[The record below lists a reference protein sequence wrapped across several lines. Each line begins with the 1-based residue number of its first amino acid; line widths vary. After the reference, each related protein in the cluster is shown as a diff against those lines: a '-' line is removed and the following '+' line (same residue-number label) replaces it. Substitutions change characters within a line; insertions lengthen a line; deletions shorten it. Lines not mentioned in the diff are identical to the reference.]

1 MSVSGGKK
9 MADRPQPPEEGRGL
23 ERRERLITRLG
34 LQLSAQDARLQ
45 EVEAAVAA
53 AEAGTP
59 VHLVSTHQDLRRP
72 TWRYPSQAID
82 LRAGSAHSKQGAEE
96 TLVGSLRMSQLL
108 SDAAGERPGSREHRS
123 RSASHLP
130 EGEDARLDNLVRST
144 RSVDALTQR
153 LEEQQQEIG
162 HLTAQLHALQ
172 SRSPNLQASAR
183 GSIDTEAQ
191 RSRAQETEKKLLAT
205 EASLREVEK
214 ARDSYLADLMT
225 WKNKA
230 EHYQRAA
237 TKAEEEARK
246 ARNKLQATETAL
258 EKAEEA
264 IQGTIA
270 KDSVLEKLQLEL
282 TRCTE
287 ERERSDEC
295 AHQME
300 ALLQRQATR
309 LAQNEERIVELSN
322 LLCAKEKELSLLRER
337 EQDQVQLQYNLELAS
352 TNIDIS
358 KRSADLADERRVIAE
373 DARARLE
380 GELSAAREEL
390 LKYEGDIRVLQ
401 VQIDELNELES
412 QRLKQTRALM
422 DAYKEKNAEYAQLYA
437 TTKQFETRAAEL
449 VNQITKYEAE
459 IAELRRVSLHKDKQ
473 LVTQLEDNRQ
483 IAEDI
488 ANFSKEL
495 QEKEGSIVGL
505 EERLKATTL
514 ALNTS
519 TMLNDAHVALLV
531 GIRTELERTYAYF
544 SQEGSS
550 GSGEK
555 PKPVFK
561 RYLVDLPVSLDE
573 HVASLDLAF
582 GNIITLL
589 QAKAD
594 YIESLDNARQAVSSI
609 PNPDDQDAVLQEIQP
624 QIEQL
629 EEIVTQLRDQLLDN
643 ETLIQGL
650 SHEIQRKNSDLE
662 DLRKSVIAKNETIKA
677 LLSRDSRVSE

>member
-1 MSVSGGKK
+1 MT
-9 MADRPQPPEEGRGL
+9 DRPQPQEGRSL
-23 ERRERLITRLG
+23 ERRERLITNLG
-34 LQLSAQDARLQ
+34 LQLSAQDMRLQ

-59 VHLVSTHQDLRRP
+59 VHLVSTHDDLRRP
-72 TWRYPSQAID
+72 IWRYPSQAID
-82 LRAGSAHSKQGAEE
+82 LRAESGHSKPDTEE

-108 SDAAGERPGSREHRS
+108 SDVTGERRGSHAHRS

-130 EGEDARLDNLVRST
+130 EGEGAGLDSLVRST

-153 LEEQQQEIG
+153 LEEQQREIG
-162 HLTAQLHALQ
+162 QLTAQLHALQ
-172 SRSPNLQASAR
+172 ARSPNMQVSAR
-183 GSIDTEAQ
+183 GSIDTEGQ
-191 RSRAQETEKKLLAT
+191 KSRAQETEKKLLAT
-205 EASLREVEK
+205 EAFLHEVEQ
-214 ARDSYLADLMT
+214 ARDLYLADLT
-225 WKNKA
+225 AWKNKA

-237 TKAEEEARK
+237 TKAEEDARK
-246 ARNKLQATETAL
+246 ARSKLQATETAL

-264 IQGTIA
+264 IRGTIA

-282 TRCTE
+282 ARCTE

-300 ALLQRQATR
+300 ALLQRQAAR

-322 LLCAKEKELSLLRER
+322 LLCAKERELSLLRER

-380 GELSAAREEL
+380 AELSAAREEL

-437 TTKQFETRAAEL
+437 TTKQFEARSAEL
-449 VNQITKYEAE
+449 VNQVGKYEAE
-459 IAELRRVSLHKDKQ
+459 IAELRRASLHKDKQ

-495 QEKEGSIVGL
+495 QEKEGSIVAL
-505 EERLKATTL
+505 EERLKAANL
-514 ALNTS
+514 ALSTS
-519 TMLNDAHVALLV
+519 AALNDAHLALLV

-544 SQEGSS
+544 SQEGSPE
-550 GSGEK
+550 SGEK
-555 PKPVFK
+555 PKPVLK
-561 RYLVDLPVSLDE
+561 RYLVDLPTSLDE
-573 HVASLDLAF
+573 HVSSLDLAL
-582 GNIITLL
+582 GNLITLL
-589 QAKAD
+589 KTKMD
-594 YIESLDNARQAVSSI
+594 YIDSLDKARQAASSV
-609 PNPDDQDAVLQEIQP
+609 PDPDDQDAVLQEIQP

-677 LLSRDSRVSE
+677 LLGRDSRISE